1 MNEMSKYL
9 NLVSMSKP
17 RVPLKQRGETR
28 AQATGSY
35 KLCSI
40 NYA

>member
-9 NLVSMSKP
+9 NLVSMSPSKT
-17 RVPLKQRGETR
+17 KGETR